1 MRNGNIKNKG
11 DVNTNY
17 LTKGDYNTFNHTNTI
32 TNCDFSKK
40 TSIKNY
46 YIITNT
52 AKAIMDS
59 EVGHGK
65 YYDRYIL
72 GSLWLNTD
80 WKLNGLRGYIKYIDY
95 KRYKNKNMCM
105 LVVGNVF
112 KEDLYISNHLCFKL
126 DNEYIQENNLQQ
138 GAYISFNG
146 EVERYYANGRDA
158 LDGYKFGI
166 TNFSEPNILSNSFI
180 ENMETII
187 LTNFT
192 REFKEVEP
200 PQNYFY
206 YFKWIISK
214 ITQKITTLKDNIV
227 PVDFYTNAI
236 LSIHFSERI
245 EKYMLLNQSNYD
257 YLYDNAKYLCLP
269 FSAVLYMMEEL
280 KIYDPYTIISVIVTV
295 YNLSMFSNVEEIAS
309 MNDIPYRELY
319 STLFLYVKN
328 INNKMRSYNI
338 DDLITEINNYSIEL
352 LEKYNNEIY

>member
-1 MRNGNIKNKG
+1 MRNRNIKNKG
-11 DVNTNY
+11 DANCI
-17 LTKGDYNTFNHTNTI
+17 TKGDYNNISHTI

-52 AKAIMDS
+52 AKAIMES
-59 EVGHGK
+59 EVGPGK

-80 WKLNGLRGYIKYIDY
+80 WKLTNLKGYVKYIDY

-105 LVVGNVF
+105 LVIGNVF

-126 DNEYIQENNLQQ
+126 DKEYIQENNLQQ

-166 TNFSEPNILSNSFI
+166 TNFSEPKILSNSVI
-180 ENMETII
+180 ENIEKLSDMKY
-187 LTNFT
+187 T
-192 REFKEVEP
+192 RKFIEVEP

-206 YFKWIISK
+206 YFKWIVSK
-214 ITQKITTLKDNIV
+214 ITQHLTTLKDNIV

-257 YLYDNAKYLCLP
+257 YLYDNAKFLCLP

-295 YNLSMFSNVEEIAS
+295 YNLYIFGNVEEIAKL
-309 MNDIPYRELY
+309 NDTPYEELY
-319 STLFLYVKN
+319 STIMLYTKN
-328 INNKMRSYNI
+328 VDNKIREYYT
-338 DDLITEINNYSIEL
+338 DDLIKDIHNYSMEL
-352 LEKYNNEIY
+352 LDKYNGEIH

>member
-17 LTKGDYNTFNHTNTI
+17 LTNGDYNTFNHTNTI

-52 AKAIMDS
+52 AKAIMES
-59 EVGHGK
+59 EVGPGK

-80 WKLNGLRGYIKYIDY
+80 WKLTNLKGYIKYIDY
-95 KRYKNKNMCM
+95 KRYKNKTMCM
-105 LVVGNVF
+105 LVIGNVF

-126 DNEYIQENNLQQ
+126 DKEYIQENNLQQ

-166 TNFSEPNILSNSFI
+166 TNFNEPKILSNSVIENIERLSDMKYTRKFI
-180 ENMETII
+180 EA
-187 LTNFT
+187 
-192 REFKEVEP
+192 EP

-206 YFKWIISK
+206 YFKWIVSK
-214 ITQKITTLKDNIV
+214 ITQHLTTLKDNIV

-257 YLYDNAKYLCLP
+257 YLYDNSKYLCLP

-280 KIYDPYTIISVIVTV
+280 KIYDPYTIISIIVIM
-295 YNLSMFSNVEEIAS
+295 YNQYIFGNVEEIAKL
-309 MNDIPYRELY
+309 NDTPYRELY
-319 STLFLYVKN
+319 STIMLYTKD
-328 INNKMRSYNI
+328 IDNKIREYYT
-338 DDLITEINNYSIEL
+338 DDLITDIHNYSMEL
-352 LEKYNNEIY
+352 LDKYNREIH